1 MADPFSYDS
10 DIAPLRG
17 DNFGGAL
24 SPAYFAQQNLDR
36 QSMNLN
42 REASA
47 VRIAEIQQAAQRQQL
62 AFEGQRLQLE
72 QTKKEIKDRL
82 DAEAMYPKI
91 MEQIGGIANDQS
103 LDTPTKVQN
112 LQKLKL
118 SYGRPVFSNPDLKN
132 AFDSTIEGITTK
144 DQYDTARLNVG
155 AQLAAS
161 GQTKAAE
168 AALTGLDPRIVQPL
182 VGAAASVETQQKE
195 KFGRETLSEQQKLQ
209 REQQE
214 KYRTLNLEALKDSES
229 ALRALTPKSLSGRSE
244 DDILDLIAQKGATT
258 KDGTQTPPPL
268 FNPFQQKELQEI
280 MLDLNPTLKPE
291 ELKGIP
297 PEELFGSALR
307 LVKRKRR
314 AVIQPQSQTTTTTD
328 LFNQ

>member
-1 MADPFSYDS
+1 MADPFSYES

-17 DNFGGAL
+17 NNFGGAI
-24 SPAYFAQQNLDR
+24 SPAYFAQQKFLREGMDVA
-36 QSMNLN
+36 

-182 VGAAASVETQQKE
+182 VGAAASVEAQQKE
-195 KFGRETLSEQQKLQ
+195 KLGRETISEQQELQ

-214 KYRTLNLEALKDSES
+214 KYQTLNLEALKESES
-229 ALRALTPKSLSGRSE
+229 ALRALTPKGLSGKSE
-244 DDILDLIAQKGATT
+244 DDILNLISQRGAAG
-258 KDGTQTPPPL
+258 KDGAQVPQQPL
-268 FNPFQQKELQEI
+268 FNPVQQRELQEI

-314 AVIQPQSQTTTTTD
+314 SVIQPQRQTTTQD